1 MNICLIITNLSGG
14 GAERATIDLARSLKE
29 QNHYVTIILLE
40 NKVAYSLSDEEIH
53 YIVSEDELLDGWIG
67 KRRLAKKL
75 KFLWVQLN
83 KKKFFDITISRLP
96 FANEICMLAKID
108 DLYFFIDNALSQEI
122 EKLKKNKPLKAFR
135 KNLRYKQIFAG
146 RNLIAVSEGVK
157 KDLIEYFK
165 FDKEK
170 IKVIYNPIFIN
181 DINKKSLI
189 LNSDIPK
196 QKYIIHIGRASDQKR
211 HDLLLDAWNEVKSD
225 YLLLLLSDNP
235 KKLCEMVIARGM
247 ELRVKILPFQDN
259 PYPFIRH
266 AELLVLCSD
275 FEGFGLVLAE
285 SIICKTPVISTD
297 CKYGP
302 SEILG
307 QEYSNHLVPINDKKS
322 LSRKISSLI
331 SGRKKALNINLDRFS
346 PSQIEKKIIQL
357 LSNKSALFL
366 KTKNIGDS
374 IILTSAIEALPPQ
387 YSSVD
392 VICLPESKEIFEMH
406 PRVRNIFVI
415 PRELKGIEKFK
426 SYFNI
431 VKILSKTNYDLIIQ
445 FSSDWRGAILS
456 RMKKPRLS
464 IVKVQDHNKRGKFFY
479 NSFKAIVPFG
489 GYDRHNAE
497 GDVDFL
503 RRCNL
508 FQAPTAP
515 PYHLEIPKYLN
526 QKTNTRSQSA
536 SGKNKKLIVI
546 HPSSRWKFKE
556 IRPEIWAEV
565 INYYH
570 RKKFKVIIN
579 GSKSDYVFNRIIY
592 ELALEKPELT
602 AFNSLKD
609 SAKLIQSADLVI
621 SIDSMTIHLASALN
635 TPIVCIF
642 GPTSEINWGPWKV
655 PHQIVAMSNKDNPSF
670 TCRPCGEDGCGGSK
684 VSSCLLA
691 ITSKDIITKTNI
703 LLKQS

>member
-14 GAERATIDLARSLKE
+14 GAERATIDLAKTLRE
-29 QNHYVTIILLE
+29 HNHHVTIILLE
-40 NKVAYSLSDEEIH
+40 NKISYSVHREEIH
-53 YIVSEDELLDGWIG
+53 YIVDENELLDGWIG

-75 KFLWVQLN
+75 KKLWAELN
-83 KKKFFDITISRLP
+83 RKKFFEITISRLP
-96 FANEICMLAKID
+96 FANEISKLAKIEN
-108 DLYFFIDNALSQEI
+108 LHYLIDNALSQEI
-122 EKLKKNKPLKAFR
+122 EKLKKSKPLKSFR
-135 KNLRYKQIFAG
+135 KKLRYQQLYANQ
-146 RNLIAVSEGVK
+146 NLIAVSEGVK

-170 IKVIYNPIFIN
+170 IQVIYNPIFGA
-181 DINKKSLI
+181 DITKKSL
-189 LNSDIPK
+189 LFNPDIPK
-196 QKYIIHIGRASDQKR
+196 QKYIIHIGRLSQQKR
-211 HDLLLDAWNEVKSD
+211 HDLILDAWNEVKSD
-225 YLLLLLSDNP
+225 YLLLLLCENP
-235 KKLCEMVIARGM
+235 EKLGEMVIARGM
-247 ELRVKILPFQDN
+247 ESKVKVVPFQDN
-259 PYPFIRH
+259 PYPFIKH

-275 FEGFGLVLAE
+275 FEGFGLVLTEA
-285 SIICKTPVISTD
+285 IICKTPVISTD

-307 QEYSNHLVPINDKKS
+307 QEYSNHLVPVNDKKS

-331 SGRKKALNINLDRFS
+331 SERKKALNINLDKFS
-346 PSQIEKKIIQL
+346 PSQIEKEITQL
-357 LSNKSALFL
+357 ISNKSALFI

-415 PRELKGIEKFK
+415 PRALKGIEKFK
-426 SYFNI
+426 SYINI
-431 VKILSKTNYDLIIQ
+431 VKIISKCNYDLIIQ

-456 RMKKPRLS
+456 RIKNPRLS

-479 NSFKAIVPFG
+479 NSFKAAVPFG
-489 GYDRHNAE
+489 GCDRHSAE
-497 GDVDFL
+497 SDVDFL

-508 FQAPTAP
+508 FTAPTAP
-515 PYHLEIPKYLN
+515 AYHLEVPKHLN
-526 QKTNTRSQSA
+526 QKINTRYQSK

-570 RKKFKVIIN
+570 RKKFTVIIN
-579 GSKSDYVFNRIIY
+579 GSKSDYFFNRIIS
-592 ELALEKPELT
+592 ELSLKKPNLT
-602 AFNSLKD
+602 AYDSLID
-609 SAKLIQSADLVI
+609 SAALIKSADLVI
-621 SIDSMTIHLASALN
+621 SIDSMTIHLASALKV
-635 TPIVCIF
+635 PIVSIF
-642 GPTSEINWGPWKV
+642 GPTSEVNWGPWKV

-691 ITSKDIITKTNI
+691 ITSKDIITKTNA
-703 LLKQS
+703 LLKLS

>member
-14 GAERATIDLARSLKE
+14 GAERATIDLAKTLKE
-29 QNHYVTIILLE
+29 QNHHVTIILLE
-40 NKVAYSLSDEEIH
+40 NKVSYSVLGEEIH
-53 YIVSEDELLDGWIG
+53 YIVNENELLDGWIG

-75 KFLWVQLN
+75 KNLWVQLN

-96 FANEICMLAKID
+96 FANEISMLANIEN
-108 DLYFFIDNALSQEI
+108 LYLFIDNALSQEV
-122 EKLKKNKPLKAFR
+122 EKLKKSKPLKAFR
-135 KNLRYKQIFAG
+135 KNLRYRQIYSG

-157 KDLIEYFK
+157 KDLVEYFQ

-181 DINKKSLI
+181 DITKKSLVF
-189 LNSDIPK
+189 NSDIPK
-196 QKYIIHIGRASDQKR
+196 QKYIIHIGRVSGQKR
-211 HDLLLDAWNEVKSD
+211 HDLILDAWNEIKTD

-235 KKLCEMVIARGM
+235 TKLDEMVIARGM
-247 ELRVKILPFQDN
+247 ELKVKILPFQDN
-259 PYPFIRH
+259 PYPFIKH

-285 SIICKTPVISTD
+285 SIICKTPVISTN

-307 QEYSNHLVPINDKKS
+307 KEYFNYLVPVNDKKS

-331 SGRKKALNINLDRFS
+331 SGRKKALNINLDRFY
-346 PSQIEKKIIQL
+346 PSHIAKKIMQL
-357 LSNKSALFL
+357 DSNKSALFI

-387 YSSVD
+387 YNSVD

-415 PRELKGIEKFK
+415 PRALKGIEKFK
-426 SYFNI
+426 SYINI
-431 VKILSKTNYDLIIQ
+431 VKIISKCNYDLIIQ

-456 RMKKPRLS
+456 RIKKPRLS

-479 NSFKAIVPFG
+479 NSFKAVVPFG
-489 GYDRHNAE
+489 GYDRHSAE
-497 GDVDFL
+497 SDVDFL

-508 FQAPTAP
+508 FTAPTAP
-515 PYHLEIPKYLN
+515 AYHLEVPKYLN
-526 QKTNTRSQSA
+526 QKINTRYQSK

-556 IRPEIWAEV
+556 IKPETWAEV

-570 RKKFKVIIN
+570 RKKFTVIIN
-579 GSKSDYVFNRIIY
+579 GSKSDYIYNKIIS
-592 ELALEKPELT
+592 ELTLIKPNLT
-602 AFNSLKD
+602 AFDSLTD
-609 SAKLIQSADLVI
+609 SAALIKSAHLVI
-621 SIDSMTIHLASALN
+621 SIDSMTIHLASALKV
-635 TPIVCIF
+635 PIVSIF
-642 GPTSEINWGPWKV
+642 GPTSEVNWGPWKV
-655 PHQIVAMSNKDNPSF
+655 PHQIVAMSTKDDPSF
-670 TCRPCGEDGCGGSK
+670 TCRPCGEDGCGGCK

-691 ITSKDIITKTNI
+691 ITSKDIITKTNA
-703 LLKQS
+703 LLKLS